1 MKKKN
6 SLIGHN
12 KPPRKHNYPKHRKPI
27 RQYDPFDPYNEC
39 ELPDDEILL
48 NLPSRELQKVL
59 NANWR
64 AWKRKTKRFN
74 KWKKRMDRI
83 DKTIQKHRQKA
94 EEKAEKK
101 RLKDKEEKK
110 IIRPRD
116 ITWIAY

>member
-48 NLPSRELQKVL
+48 NLPSREKSLFDVHHPKDSKSLV
-59 NANWR
+59 R
-64 AWKRKTKRFN
+64 A
-74 KWKKRMDRI
+74 
-83 DKTIQKHRQKA
+83 Q
-94 EEKAEKK
+94 K
-101 RLKDKEEKK
+101 RLKFEEFFFLQLHLLKLK
-110 IIRPRD
+110 LTRI
-116 ITWIAY
+116 

>member
-27 RQYDPFDPYNEC
+27 R
-39 ELPDDEILL
+39 
-48 NLPSRELQKVL
+48 QKVL

-101 RLKDKEEKK
+101 RLKDKEKKK

-116 ITWIAY
+116 ITWIAS